1 MVVGVVDLEAIAHH
15 VHNLLRAPLN
25 VGPSLLADLSVRVKQ
40 PQWVKC
46 GLLRG
51 DLSVRVKQPQW
62 VKCGLLLA
70 DLNVLNKARCLR
82 VKQPQ
87 WVKCGLL
94 RGDLSVLVKV
104 DLWQQWI

>member
-46 GLLRG
+46 GLL
-51 DLSVRVKQPQW
+51 
-62 VKCGLLLA
+62 LA

-82 VKQPQ
+82 VKQSQ
-87 WVKCGLL
+87 AVKCGLL